1 MREISLI
8 QRQVLDLFKKFP
20 LKDQFYW
27 TGGTLLSV
35 LYLHHR
41 KSKDLDF
48 FSNEPFSYNEIIGFV
63 RFLKKK
69 LNLAHIKE
77 KKIFDRYEFFL
88 YNKDKLRIEFV
99 FYDHPKIK
107 VRKKWQGIFVDSL
120 DDIAANKIMAFFD
133 RNDPKDLYDLY
144 FLLTKKGYK
153 VKQLLKLVK
162 KKFGVELTESS
173 FWSETY
179 KSMKEIKSLRPF
191 LLVKKSEDK
200 AKIIKKIKNYFIN
213 HSTQYLHRLIK

>member
-77 KKIFDRYEFFL
+77 KKIFDRYEFF
-88 YNKDKLRIEFV
+88 
-99 FYDHPKIK
+99 
-107 VRKKWQGIFVDSL
+107 
-120 DDIAANKIMAFFD
+120 
-133 RNDPKDLYDLY
+133 
-144 FLLTKKGYK
+144 
-153 VKQLLKLVK
+153 
-162 KKFGVELTESS
+162 
-173 FWSETY
+173 
-179 KSMKEIKSLRPF
+179 
-191 LLVKKSEDK
+191 
-200 AKIIKKIKNYFIN
+200 
-213 HSTQYLHRLIK
+213 

>member
-1 MREISLI
+1 
-8 QRQVLDLFKKFP
+8 
-20 LKDQFYW
+20 
-27 TGGTLLSV
+27 
-35 LYLHHR
+35 
-41 KSKDLDF
+41 
-48 FSNEPFSYNEIIGFV
+48 
-63 RFLKKK
+63 
-69 LNLAHIKE
+69 
-77 KKIFDRYEFFL
+77 
-88 YNKDKLRIEFV
+88 
-99 FYDHPKIK
+99 